1 MESNFGFKEYTFLFL
16 SILSHI
22 LNKPITLDTAK
33 ENVETNNTLPLGF
46 QQWFAKY
53 GNNMLLKLSNIE
65 SKESFSD
72 KTLDE
77 LDYYLM
83 ILREDLKTVDSLDTE
98 VICSDL
104 VSSLTKLYKT
114 IKKD

>member
-1 MESNFGFKEYTFLFL
+1 MESNFLLKEYTFLFL

-22 LNKPITLDTAK
+22 LNKSITLDTAK

-46 QQWFAKY
+46 SQWFVKY
-53 GNNMLLKLSNIE
+53 GNNMLFELSKIE
-65 SKESFSD
+65 VQESFSD

-77 LDYYLM
+77 LDYYL
-83 ILREDLKTVDSLDTE
+83 IVLREDSKTVDSLDTE

-104 VSSLTKLYKT
+104 VSSLTKLCKT